1 METYNI
7 HRYNSVGRPRACLA
21 LSPSF
26 TLIAYTFDRRHI
38 LCMRSVACVETC
50 VVFGFSFDGGHEHA
64 YTHGPFESAP

>member
-26 TLIAYTFDRRHI
+26 TLIAYTFEVRFFT
-38 LCMRSVACVETC
+38 LVTGVGSVYSYMHT
-50 VVFGFSFDGGHEHA
+50 
-64 YTHGPFESAP
+64 YIIRNIYI